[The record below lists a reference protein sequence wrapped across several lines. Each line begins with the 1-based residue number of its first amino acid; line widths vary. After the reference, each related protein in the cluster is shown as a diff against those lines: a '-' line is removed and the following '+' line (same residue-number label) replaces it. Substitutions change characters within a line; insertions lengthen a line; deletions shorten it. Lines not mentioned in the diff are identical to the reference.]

1 MGHATRCVPI
11 IKQLMMDNLV
21 ILGVTPTTS
30 IIFDEE
36 FPTLKKIA
44 IEPYDIKYSSWLPIS
59 LTLVM
64 DAPRIK
70 RVIKKEGQQ
79 LNTIIKENQVDV
91 VISDNRFGLV
101 NKNVECIYITHQLS
115 IQAGWLSL
123 MADKIH
129 HQYIKMFDRILV
141 PDFENEEKCLAGE
154 LSRNHTF
161 KNVEYISPLSRL
173 SNDIKVV
180 EDLDYLILLSGPEPQ
195 RTVLETTLLEIAK
208 KSTKQICI
216 VRGSNKA
223 ISTTANKNIKVIDY
237 ASAEQLSE
245 LLLSAKKVVCRSG
258 YSTLMDLYTLHK
270 KNLIL
275 IPTPGQHEQEY
286 LANYWQET
294 RNALVLLQKD
304 IKGFRFE

>member
-1 MGHATRCVPI
+1 M
-11 IKQLMMDNLV
+11 LDNLV

-44 IEPYDIKYSSWLPIS
+44 IEPYHIKYSSWLPIS
-59 LTLVM
+59 LMLVT

-70 RVIKKEGQQ
+70 RVIEKEGEQ
-79 LNTIIKENQVDV
+79 LETIIKENQVDV

-101 NKNVECIYITHQLS
+101 NKNAECIYITHQLN

-123 MADKIH
+123 IADKIH
-129 HQYIKMFDRILV
+129 HHYIKQFNKIWV
-141 PDFENEEKCLAGE
+141 PDFESDETCLAGK

-161 KNVEYISPLSRL
+161 KNVEYIAPHSRL
-173 SNDIKVV
+173 SNDTKVA
-180 EDLDYLILLSGPEPQ
+180 EDLDYLIVLSGPEPQ
-195 RTVLETTLLEIAK
+195 RTVLETTLLELAK
-208 KSTKQICI
+208 KSTKQICM
-216 VRGSNKA
+216 VRGSNNP
-223 ISTTANKNIKVIDY
+223 ISNIVDSNIKVFNY
-237 ASAEQLSE
+237 ASAEQLSQ
-245 LLLSAKKVVCRSG
+245 LLLSAKKVLCRSG

-270 KNLIL
+270 KHLIL

-294 RNALVLLQKD
+294 QCAKIVLQKD
-304 IKGFRFE
+304 LKDFKFD